1 MRIVFDYGSR
11 QTYRRRTRDVTVRGI
26 VEDAV
31 HPVREASFAL
41 NGGARRPLHV
51 EAVSDEG
58 VDWTTGYKD
67 TPAELRCRDQGE
79 FAAEFAA
86 ADPLLVDG
94 RNTLE
99 VTVTGGDGQRAS
111 EAMAFDWNSEP
122 PTFPIDLRD
131 LSGFGHVQEIGMAVN
146 GAFDLDIARN
156 LIRSRGPV
164 APDAL
169 LLVGAPG
176 KSQEA
181 TYAIKF
187 RDVKGAKWL
196 GCGDFF
202 AGMEEGAPPRGIK
215 VGWSSAGMAALS
227 PTDGARAFIAWGDHS
242 GDEREWAIATNPA
255 RPVAVRVNTLYRVR
269 QRISIAGG
277 GHRVRWRL
285 WPADERE
292 PDAWLCDEDT
302 ARLPAHLPRH
312 ETATFGLFQHFGLP
326 IEWSDILVREVED
339 LPEDLPSTDPAN
351 SREPFFKRVRPG
363 AF

>member
-26 VEDAV
+26 VEGAA
-31 HPVREASFAL
+31 HPVREATFAL
-41 NGGARRPLHV
+41 NGGPPRPLHV

-58 VDWTTGYKD
+58 VDWTTGYKA

-79 FAAEFAA
+79 FAVEFPAD
-86 ADPLLVDG
+86 DPLLVSG
-94 RNTLE
+94 PNTLD
-99 VTVTGGDGQRAS
+99 VAVTGCDGQSTA
-111 EAMAFDWNSEP
+111 ATMAFDWNSAP
-122 PTFPIDLRD
+122 PAFPIDLRD
-131 LSGFGHVQEIGMAVN
+131 LSGVSHVQEIGMALN
-146 GAFDLDIARN
+146 GAFDLDTARN

-176 KSQEA
+176 QSQEA

-196 GCGDFF
+196 GCGDFY
-202 AGMEEGAPPRGIK
+202 AGMEDGVPPRGIK

-227 PTDGARAFIAWGDHS
+227 PTDGARAFIAFGDHS

-255 RPVAVRVNTLYRVR
+255 RPVAVRINTLYRVR
-269 QRISIAGG
+269 QRISMHGG
-277 GHRVRWRL
+277 EHRVRWRI
-285 WPADERE
+285 WPADETE

-302 ARLPAHLPRH
+302 AKLPAHLPRH
-312 ETATFGLFQHFGLP
+312 QSATFGLFQHFGLP
-326 IEWSDILVREVED
+326 IEWSDILIREVED
-339 LPEDLPSTDPAN
+339 GPEDRPLTDPAN
-351 SREPFFKRVRPG
+351 SREPFLKRVRPG